1 MNIKL
6 LLLAAAAVAASGIS
20 ARDIDVEKH
29 VKKYWT
35 IYRNRP
41 IEIGFGDKRWP
52 VTPELRAERQRHFNA
67 MLKKF
72 APHQVE
78 DASRI
83 DKIFGWKDGTYL
95 SILRYGL
102 KKIEKAPEKRKVC
115 KVGCIGCRK
124 CAKYAPD
131 KFTIEGFLASVN
143 YEAQVLPVR
152 EDLDNIKCPTGA
164 LLSAEEHHY
173 IEKHNPA
180 WEKSEK

>member
-1 MNIKL
+1 
-6 LLLAAAAVAASGIS
+6 
-20 ARDIDVEKH
+20 
-29 VKKYWT
+29 
-35 IYRNRP
+35 
-41 IEIGFGDKRWP
+41 
-52 VTPELRAERQRHFNA
+52 
-67 MLKKF
+67 MLKRATARF
-72 APHQVE
+72 ALIYAGIYFNIRPERTLQ
-78 DASRI
+78 
-83 DKIFGWKDGTYL
+83 
-95 SILRYGL
+95 LR
-102 KKIEKAPEKRKVC
+102 IEKAPEKRKVC